1 MRVNPVICAD
11 YPDPDVLRVGDVWY
25 MISTTMHTFPGGV
38 ILRSFNLRDWETA
51 GHVFDRLDDTPAQRL
66 EGGNVYGQGMWA
78 ASLRYHEGLFHVLFV
93 ANDTHRTYHY
103 TAERV
108 EGPWMRHEV
117 SGFYHDASILF
128 DDDGRVFLA
137 SGNRD
142 IRLTQMT
149 PDLSGPLPGGF
160 DGIIVR
166 DSREIPLGYEGSHLQ
181 KIGGRYYL
189 SLIHWPGT
197 GHRRRTQAVFR
208 ADRIE
213 GPWTGGDVLDDDMS
227 FFNQGVAQ
235 GGLVDT
241 PDGRWYAMLFQDR
254 GALGRVPVL
263 TPVAWED
270 GWPRFASPAEDFDLP
285 DTRPGYAYAP
295 PADSDDFRGEVLRDV
310 WQWNHQPDLSLVR
323 LDPAAGTL
331 TLRIGRPASALT
343 EAKNTLTQR
352 TFSPGCAAEVTL
364 DASGLAPGA
373 RAGLCALQGQWAAIT
388 AERCR
393 EGLFLTV
400 TAKNGEET
408 RETARIPLTDPAVRL
423 RAVFDFRD
431 MRDTVSF
438 FFMQDGAWTP
448 LGEPHHLVYRLDHF
462 MGVRAG
468 LCAWSPPGDGGAAV
482 FSDFRY
488 ERLWAGEDSHD

>member
-1 MRVNPVICAD
+1 MPVNPVIPAD
-11 YPDPDVLRVGDVWY
+11 YPDPDVLRAGDAWY

-38 ILRSFNLRDWETA
+38 ILRSYNLRDWETA
-51 GHVFDRLDDTPAQRL
+51 GCVFDRLDGTPTQRL
-66 EGGNVYGQGMWA
+66 EGGNIYGQGMWA
-78 ASLRYHEGLFHVLFV
+78 ACLRLHGGVFHVLFV
-93 ANDTHRTYHY
+93 ANDTRRTYHY

-108 EGPWMRHEV
+108 EGPWKRHEV
-117 SGFYHDASILF
+117 EGFYHDASVLF

-137 SGNRD
+137 YGNRD
-142 IRLTQMT
+142 IHLTQMK
-149 PDLSGPLPGGF
+149 PDLSAPLPGGF
-160 DGIIVR
+160 DSVIVR

-213 GPWTGGDVLDDDMS
+213 GPWTGGDVLDDDMG
-227 FFNQGVAQ
+227 FFNKGVAQ

-270 GWPRFASPAEDFDLP
+270 GWPRLASPAGDFDTP
-285 DTRPGYAYAP
+285 DTRPGYACRP
-295 PADSDDFRGEVLRDV
+295 LADSDDFRGEALRDI
-310 WQWNHQPDLSLVR
+310 WQWNHEPDPAQAWR
-323 LDPAAGTL
+323 DPAAGTL
-331 TLRIGRPASALT
+331 TLCAKDPADTLT

-352 TFSPGCAAEVTL
+352 TFAPCCEAEVTL
-364 DASGLAPGA
+364 DASGLAPGG
-373 RAGLCALQGQWAAIT
+373 RAGLCALQGQWAVIA
-388 AERCR
+388 AERTG

-400 TAKNGEET
+400 TEKNEDGV
-408 RETARIPLTDPAVRL
+408 RETARIPMAGPAVRL
-423 RAVFDFRD
+423 RAAFDFRD

-438 FFMQDGAWTP
+438 SFLRDGVWTP
-448 LGEPHHLVYRLDHF
+448 LGETHRLVYRLDHF
-462 MGVRAG
+462 MGVRVG
-468 LCAWSPPGDGGAAV
+468 LCAWSPTGKGGDAV

-488 ERLWAGEDSHD
+488 ALPWTRGEGHD